1 MNVKVERKENSKVE
15 LVFTL
20 TKEEFNERL
29 EKVFVKHA
37 KNFNIPGFRPGK
49 APRNIV
55 EKTYGEDSLN
65 YTVIEDTVDE
75 DYRKAIEENNLE
87 IVSRP
92 ELNVVQ
98 IGRDKDTI
106 YTVTAFVKPEAVV
119 KQYKGLEIAKF
130 DKKVTKEDIEKEIDM
145 AREKNAR
152 SITIEDRALENGDIA
167 NIDFE
172 GFESGV
178 AFEGGKGEKFDLTI
192 GGGQFIPG
200 FEEKL
205 IGMNI
210 GETRDIDVS
219 FPADY
224 HMESLAGKPVVFKVT
239 LNSISKKE
247 LPALDDE
254 FVKDISEFETL
265 KEYKDSVK
273 EKLEK
278 RLEGEKKASIETAVF
293 DKLVENTE
301 VVIPEAMIEEQAHSL
316 EEQTEHELSHQGM
329 TLDMY
334 CQYLGL
340 DKNVMK
346 ANFKAQA
353 ERDVKLKLALEAV
366 AKQENIEVTDEE
378 INTKIDELVK
388 QYGNDKDTEKNFKNN
403 ESIKRYMT
411 EQLKQEKLISLMV
424 DSAIE
429 K

>member
-15 LVFTL
+15 LEFNL

-29 EKVFVKHA
+29 DKVFVKNA
-37 KNFNIPGFRPGK
+37 KHFNIPGFRPGK

-55 EKTYGEDSLN
+55 EKTYGEESLN
-65 YTVIEDTVDE
+65 YSVIEDTVDE
-75 DYRKAIEENNLE
+75 DFKKAVEENNLE

-106 YTVTAFVKPEAVV
+106 YTVTVFVKPEAVV
-119 KQYKGLEIAKF
+119 KKYKGLEVAKF
-130 DKKVTKEDIEKEIDM
+130 DKKVTEEDIDKDIE
-145 AREKNAR
+145 ATREKSAR
-152 SITIEDRALENGDIA
+152 SVTVDDRALENGDIS

-205 IGMNI
+205 IGMKI
-210 GETRDIDVS
+210 GETRDIEVS

-247 LPALDDE
+247 LPVLDDE

-265 KEYKDSVK
+265 KDYRQSVK

-278 RLEGEKKASIETAVF
+278 RIAAENKAAKETAVF
-293 DKLVENTE
+293 DKLLENTE
-301 VVIPEAMIEEQAHSL
+301 VVIPESMIEEQAHSL

-340 DKNVMK
+340 DKNVMQ
-346 ANFKAQA
+346 ANFKVQA
-353 ERDVKLKLALEAV
+353 EKDVKLRLALEAV
-366 AKQENIEVTDEE
+366 AKVENIEVTDED

-388 QYGNDKDTEKNFKNN
+388 QYGKEEENNFKNN
-403 ESIKRYMT
+403 ENIKNYLT
-411 EQLKQEKLISLMV
+411 EQLKQEKLITLMV
-424 DSAIE
+424 DNAIE

>member
-29 EKVFVKHA
+29 DKVFVKHA

-75 DYRKAIEENNLE
+75 DYRKAVEENNLE

-98 IGRDKDTI
+98 IGRDIETI
-106 YTVTAFVKPEAVV
+106 YTISAFVKPEAVV
-119 KQYKGLEIAKF
+119 KNYKGLEIPKF
-130 DKKVTKEDIEKEIDM
+130 DKKVTKEDIEKEIEM

-152 SITIEDRALENGDIA
+152 SITVEDRALENGDIS

-172 GFESGV
+172 GFDNGV

-210 GETRDIDVS
+210 GETRDIEVS

-224 HMESLAGKPVVFKVT
+224 HMESLAGKPVVFKVI

-254 FVKDISEFETL
+254 FVKDVSEFETL
-265 KEYKDSVK
+265 KEYKDSIK

-278 RLEGEKKASIETAVF
+278 RLEGERKAARETAVF

-301 VVIPEAMIEEQAHSL
+301 VVIPEAMIEDQAHSL

-353 ERDVKLKLALEAV
+353 EKDVKLKLALDAV
-366 AKQENIEVTDEE
+366 AKQENVEVTDEE
-378 INTKIDELVK
+378 INNKIDELVK
-388 QYGNDKDTEKNFKNN
+388 QYGSGEDTEKNFKNN
-403 ESIKRYMT
+403 DSIKQYLT

>member
-1 MNVKVERKENSKVE
+1 MNVKVEKKENSKVE
-15 LVFTL
+15 LQFNL

-29 EKVFVKHA
+29 DKVFIKNAKH
-37 KNFNIPGFRPGK
+37 FNIPGFRPGK

-65 YTVIEDTVDE
+65 YSVIEDTVDE
-75 DYRKAIEENNLE
+75 DFRKAVEENNLE
-87 IVSRP
+87 VVSRP

-106 YTVTAFVKPEAVV
+106 YTVTVFVKPEAVV
-119 KQYKGLEIAKF
+119 KKYKGLEVAKF
-130 DKKVTKEDIEKEIDM
+130 DKKVTEKDIDKDIE
-145 AREKNAR
+145 ATREKNAR
-152 SITIEDRALENGDIA
+152 SITVDNRALENKDIA

-172 GFESGV
+172 GFDNGV

-210 GETRDIDVS
+210 GETRDIEVS
-219 FPADY
+219 FPKDY
-224 HMESLAGKPVVFKVT
+224 QMESLAGKPVIFKVT

-265 KEYKDSVK
+265 KDYKQSVK

-278 RLEGEKKASIETAVF
+278 RVQAENKAAKETAVF
-293 DKLVENTE
+293 DKLLENTDVVVPESMILEQVENI
-301 VVIPEAMIEEQAHSL
+301 VK
-316 EEQTEHELSHQGM
+316 QTEQELSMQGM
-329 TLDMY
+329 TLDNY
-334 CQYLGL
+334 CKYLGV
-340 DKNVMK
+340 DKDVMK
-346 ANFKAQA
+346 ANFKVQA
-353 ERDVKLKLALEAV
+353 EKDVKFRLALEAV
-366 AKQENIEVTDEE
+366 AKLENIEVSDED

-388 QYGNDKDTEKNFKNN
+388 QYGKEEENNFKNN
-403 ESIKRYMT
+403 ENIKRYLT
-411 EQLKQEKLISLMV
+411 EQLKQEKLMSLIV
-424 DSAIE
+424 DSSIE

>member
-1 MNVKVERKENSKVE
+1 MNVKVENKENSKVE
-15 LVFTL
+15 LEFTL

-29 EKVFVKHA
+29 DKVFVRHA
-37 KNFNIPGFRPGK
+37 KHFTIQGFRPGK

-55 EKTYGEDSLN
+55 EKTYGEDTLN

-75 DYRKAIEENNLE
+75 DFRKAVEENNLE

-106 YTVTAFVKPEAVV
+106 YTVTVFVKPEATV
-119 KQYKGLEIAKF
+119 KQYKGLEVAKVE
-130 DKKVTKEDIEKEIDM
+130 KVVTEEDINKEIET
-145 AREKNAR
+145 AREKNSR
-152 SITIEDRALENGDIA
+152 SVTVENRPLENGDIS

-172 GFESGV
+172 GFDNGV

-192 GGGQFIPG
+192 GSNQFIPG
-200 FEEKL
+200 FEEKM
-205 IGMNI
+205 IGMTI
-210 GETRDIDVS
+210 GETKDIEVS
-219 FPADY
+219 FPENY
-224 HMESLAGKPVVFKVT
+224 HMETLAGKPVVFKVT

-247 LPALDDE
+247 LPVVDDE

-265 KEYKDSVK
+265 ADYKNSIK

-278 RLEGEKKASIETAVF
+278 RFAAEMKAAKETAVF
-293 DKLVENTE
+293 DKLLENTE
-301 VVIPEAMIEEQAHSL
+301 VVIPEAMIEEQVENL
-316 EEQTEHELSHQGM
+316 VKQTEQELSLQGM
-329 TLDMY
+329 NIDIY
-334 CQYLGL
+334 CQYLGI
-340 DKNVMK
+340 DKNVMR

-353 ERDVKLKLALEAV
+353 ERDVKFRLALEAV
-366 AKQENIEVTDEE
+366 AKQENIQVTDED
-378 INTKIDELVK
+378 INTKIDELVA
-388 QYGNDKDTEKNFKNN
+388 QYGKDQENNFKNN
-403 ESIKRYMT
+403 ENIKQYLT

>member
-15 LVFTL
+15 LEFNL

-29 EKVFVKHA
+29 DKVFIKNAKH
-37 KNFNIPGFRPGK
+37 FNIPGFRPGK

-55 EKTYGEDSLN
+55 EKTYGADSLN
-65 YTVIEDTVDE
+65 YSVIEDTVDE
-75 DYRKAIEENNLE
+75 DFRKAVEENNLE
-87 IVSRP
+87 VVSRP

-106 YTVTAFVKPEAVV
+106 YTVTVFVKPEAIV
-119 KQYKGLEIAKF
+119 KQYKGLE
-130 DKKVTKEDIEKEIDM
+130 VTKSEKVVTEEDVDKDIEATRAKS
-145 AREKNAR
+145 AR
-152 SITIEDRALENGDIA
+152 SVTVDDRALENEDIA

-205 IGMNI
+205 IGMKI
-210 GETRDIDVS
+210 GETREIEVS
-219 FPADY
+219 FPTEY
-224 HMESLAGKPVVFKVT
+224 HMETLAGKPVIFKVT
-239 LNSISKKE
+239 LNSIAKKE
-247 LPALDDE
+247 LPVLDDE

-265 KEYKDSVK
+265 KDYRQSVK

-278 RLEGEKKASIETAVF
+278 KVAAENKAAKETAVF
-293 DKLVENTE
+293 DKLLENTE
-301 VVIPEAMIEEQAHSL
+301 VVIPEAMIEEQVENL
-316 EEQTEHELSHQGM
+316 VKQTEQELSYQGM
-329 TLDMY
+329 TIDMY
-334 CQYLGL
+334 CQYLGV

-346 ANFKAQA
+346 ENFKVQA
-353 ERDVKLKLALEAV
+353 EKDVKFRLALEAV
-366 AKQENIEVTDEE
+366 TKLENIEVTDED

-388 QYGNDKDTEKNFKNN
+388 QYGKEEENNFKTNAN
-403 ESIKRYMT
+403 IKQYLT
-411 EQLKQEKLISLMV
+411 EQLKQEKLITLIV
-424 DSAIE
+424 DSSIE

>member
-15 LVFTL
+15 LEFNL

-29 EKVFVKHA
+29 DKVFVKNA
-37 KNFNIPGFRPGK
+37 KHFNIPGFRPGK

-55 EKTYGEDSLN
+55 EKTYGEESLN
-65 YTVIEDTVDE
+65 YSVIEDTVDE
-75 DYRKAIEENNLE
+75 DFKKAVEENNLE

-106 YTVTAFVKPEAVV
+106 YTVTVFVKPEAVV
-119 KQYKGLEIAKF
+119 KKYKGLEVAKF
-130 DKKVTKEDIEKEIDM
+130 DKKVTEEDIDKDIE
-145 AREKNAR
+145 ATREKSAR
-152 SITIEDRALENGDIA
+152 SVTVDDRALENGDIS

-205 IGMNI
+205 IGMKI
-210 GETRDIDVS
+210 GETRDIEVS

-247 LPALDDE
+247 LPVLDDE

-265 KEYKDSVK
+265 KDYRQSVK

-278 RLEGEKKASIETAVF
+278 RIAAENKAAKETAVF
-293 DKLVENTE
+293 DKLLENTE
-301 VVIPEAMIEEQAHSL
+301 VVIPESMIEEQAHSL

-346 ANFKAQA
+346 ANFKVQA
-353 ERDVKLKLALEAV
+353 EKDVKLRLALEAV
-366 AKQENIEVTDEE
+366 AKVENIEVTDED

-388 QYGNDKDTEKNFKNN
+388 QYGNEEENNFKNN
-403 ESIKRYMT
+403 ENIKNYLT
-411 EQLKQEKLISLMV
+411 EQLKQEKLITLMV
-424 DSAIE
+424 DNSIE

>member
-1 MNVKVERKENSKVE
+1 MNVKVENKENSKVE
-15 LVFTL
+15 IVFTL

-29 EKVFVKHA
+29 DKVFAKHA
-37 KNFNIPGFRPGK
+37 KDFKIPGFRPGK
-49 APRNIV
+49 APRNVV
-55 EKTYGEDSLN
+55 EKAYGEDSLN
-65 YTVIEDTVDE
+65 YTVIEDTIDI
-75 DYRKAIEENNLE
+75 DYKKAVEENNLE
-87 IVSRP
+87 IVSSP

-106 YTVTAFVKPEAVV
+106 YTVSAYVKPDATV
-119 KQYKGLEIAKF
+119 KQYKGLEIPKF
-130 DKKVTKEDIEKEIDM
+130 TKKVTKEDIDKEIDM

-152 SITIEDRALENGDIA
+152 SVSVDDRALENGDIA

-205 IGMNI
+205 IGMKV
-210 GETRDIDVS
+210 GENRDIDVS
-219 FPADY
+219 FPEDY
-224 HMESLAGKPVVFKVT
+224 QMESLAGKPVVFKVT

-247 LPALDDE
+247 LPELDDE
-254 FVKDISEFETL
+254 FVKDVSEFETL
-265 KEYKDSVK
+265 KDYKASVK

-278 RLEGEKKASIETAVF
+278 RLEAEKKAAIETAVF
-293 DKLVENTE
+293 DKVLENTE
-301 VVIPEAMIEEQAHSL
+301 VTIPESMIEEQAHNL

-329 TLDMY
+329 TLDLY

-340 DKNVMK
+340 DKNVMQ
-346 ANFKAQA
+346 ANFKTQA
-353 ERDVKLKLALEAV
+353 EKDVKLKLALEAI
-366 AKQENIEVTDEE
+366 AKQETIEVTDEE
-378 INTKIDELVK
+378 INSKIDELVK
-388 QYGNDKDTEKNFKNN
+388 QYGDGSENNFKNN
-403 ESIKRYMT
+403 ESIKSYLT
-411 EQLKQEKLISLMV
+411 EQIKQEKLITLMV

>member
-29 EKVFVKHA
+29 DKVFVKNA

-75 DYRKAIEENNLE
+75 DYRKAVEENNLE

-119 KQYKGLEIAKF
+119 KNYKGLEIPKF
-130 DKKVTKEDIEKEIDM
+130 DKKVTKEDIEKEIEM

-152 SITIEDRALENGDIA
+152 SITVEDRALENGDIS

-172 GFESGV
+172 GFDNGV

-192 GGGQFIPG
+192 GSGQFIPG

-210 GETRDIDVS
+210 GETREIEVS

-278 RLEGEKKASIETAVF
+278 RLEGERKAAKETAVF
-293 DKLVENTE
+293 DKLLENTE
-301 VVIPEAMIEEQAHSL
+301 VVIPEAMLEEQAHNL
-316 EEQTEHELSHQGM
+316 EQQTEHELSHQGM

-340 DKNVMK
+340 DQNVMK

-353 ERDVKLKLALEAV
+353 EKDVKLKLALEAV

-378 INTKIDELVK
+378 INNKIDELVK
-388 QYGNDKDTEKNFKNN
+388 QYGTGDDTEKNFKNN
-403 ESIKRYMT
+403 ESIKQYMT